1 MAAVR
6 KTPGVTRR
14 TNSDGSVVYSI
25 RWRQGGG
32 RDGRNLSH
40 TFRTQKE
47 AVEARSRILAAG
59 SVCHCPKHAPGPAAR
74 APGLLP
80 DEHPA
85 KVLTFGE
92 YAERHAASLTG
103 VGEGYRRDMIRDLHR
118 HLQPFADQPLDGITF
133 LAVREWI
140 RGMETGTHPWLTR
153 PMSPTTVRRN
163 LAQAGAVMAAA
174 MNDGK
179 AAKNPFRGHRLARTE
194 VDHDA
199 GMTFLTDHEW
209 NLLEAALPE
218 GTYRDLFAFL
228 IGSGLR
234 WGEATALLVGNV
246 DLMASPPRVH
256 VGRAWKKDGKGG
268 VVMGVPKSARS
279 RRTVPIAVWVRDLL
293 VPHVAGKTD
302 DEFLFTGAKGGPLRN
317 HSYVYSKVWLP
328 AVARAQE
335 QGLTKR
341 PRVHD
346 LRHTFVSRSLAAGV
360 SLSEVS
366 RRVGHQSAT
375 ITDARYS
382 HLLPEAEASFSE
394 AMERYRTRPEG

>member
-1 MAAVR
+1 MTPAR
-6 KTPGVTRR
+6 RTPGVTRR
-14 TNSDGSVVYSI
+14 TNADGSTVYGI

-32 RDGRNLSH
+32 REARNLSH

-47 AVEARSRILAAG
+47 ALDARSRIISAG
-59 SVCHCPKHAPGPAAR
+59 SICHCPKHAPGPAAR

-103 VGEGYRRDMIRDLHR
+103 VGEGYRRDMVRDLRR
-118 HLQPFADQPLDGITF
+118 HLQPFADLPLDGITS

-153 PMSPTTVRRN
+153 PLSTTTVRRN

-174 MNDGK
+174 VNDGK
-179 AAKNPFRGHRLARTE
+179 ATRNAFRGHRLARHEQTQ
-194 VDHDA
+194 DA
-199 GMTFLTDHEW
+199 GMTFLTSAEW
-209 NLLEAALPE
+209 RLLEQHLPE
-218 GTYRDLFAFL
+218 GVYRDLCGFL
-228 IGSGLR
+228 VGSGLR
-234 WGEATALLVGNV
+234 WGEATALNVGDV
-246 DLMASPPRVH
+246 DVLASPPRVH

-268 VVMGVPKSARS
+268 VVLGAPKSARS
-279 RRTVPIAVWVRDLL
+279 RRTVPIAGWVRDLL
-293 VPHVAGKTD
+293 IPHVAGKAD
-302 DEFLFTGAKGGPLRN
+302 DELVFTTAYRGRPLL
-317 HSYVYSKVWLP
+317 HSNFYSKVWLP
-328 AVARAQE
+328 AVERAQAA
-335 QGLTKR
+335 GLEKR

-346 LRHTFVSRSLAAGV
+346 LRHTFVSWSLAAGV

-382 HLLPEAEASFSE
+382 HLMPESEANFSE
-394 AMERYRTRPEG
+394 AMERYRTRDA